1 MNTDLFDL
9 KQVLKQNYIK
19 VESELSVARQFNSK
33 LKDHKVSLERQCWS
47 NYQYSRREYVEISD
61 IPDKN
66 EIKMEYTAQKM
77 KFSIKDFFSK

>member
-1 MNTDLFDL
+1 M
-9 KQVLKQNYIK
+9 
-19 VESELSVARQFNSK
+19 ESELSIARQFNNK

-47 NYQYSRREYVEISD
+47 NYQSSRREYVEISD

-66 EIKMEYTAQKM
+66 EIKIEYTAQKM

>member
-1 MNTDLFDL
+1 M
-9 KQVLKQNYIK
+9 
-19 VESELSVARQFNSK
+19 ESELSVARQFNNK